1 MAAPKGRS
9 RWGFARHDN
18 NLFGGVGLKPM
29 ARLQA
34 RFVCQQ
40 CGAVYPKWTG
50 RCEDCGA
57 WNSLIEELPREELP
71 GGIGK
76 RTLDRRGGRTLG
88 FVGLTGPSMLPP
100 RRQTGIAEL
109 DRVCGGGL
117 VPGSAILVGG
127 DPGIGK
133 STLLLQAAAAIAPP
147 IKEGSTELKARAAT
161 AAYITGEEAIDQVRL
176 RAERLGVVASPMLL
190 AAASNVGDIIASLD
204 RGDAPDLVVV
214 DSIQTMYLDT
224 LDSAPGTVSQVRATA
239 QELIRLAK
247 RRGFVL
253 VLVGHVTKE
262 GVIAGPRV
270 LEHMVDTVLYF
281 EGERGH
287 QFRILRAVKNRF
299 GATDEIG
306 VFEMSDRGLVEVPN
320 PSALFLAGRPVGGQ
334 DASSVE
340 GADAGENELAE
351 LSDGQISGSAVFAG
365 MEGTRPVLVEVQALV
380 APAILGTPRRAVVG
394 WDGTRLA
401 MITAVLD
408 ARCGLSVGAKDI
420 YLNIAGGLR
429 IVEPAADLA
438 VAAALVSALTE
449 TPVPTDTVVFGE
461 IALSGDVRPVG
472 HTEARIKEAAKLG
485 FAEAWVPI
493 RRGKRREAAVATG
506 LETVCVG
513 HLNELVERLAPARSP
528 RGPLSRQRR
537 IGVAS

>member
-1 MAAPKGRS
+1 MTIA
-9 RWGFARHDN
+9 
-18 NLFGGVGLKPM
+18 GVERM
-29 ARLQA
+29 ARAQA
-34 RFVCQQ
+34 RFACQQ
-40 CGAVYPKWTG
+40 CGAVHVKWTG
-50 RCEDCGA
+50 RCEGCGA
-57 WNSLIEELPREELP
+57 WNSLIEELPREVTPHGLS
-71 GGIGK
+71 K
-76 RTLDRRGGRTLG
+76 DRCGRQLG

-100 RRQTGIAEL
+100 RRGTGIAEL
-109 DRVCGGGL
+109 DRVCGGGF

-133 STLLLQAAAAIAPP
+133 STLLLQAAAAIAVP
-147 IKEGSTELKARAAT
+147 GG

-176 RAERLGVVASPMLL
+176 RAERLGVSESPVLL
-190 AAASNVGDIIASLD
+190 AAASSVRDIVASLD
-204 RGDAPDLVVV
+204 REDGPGLVVV

-224 LDSAPGTVSQVRATA
+224 LDSAPGTVSQVRGAA

-253 VLVGHVTKE
+253 ILVGHVTKE

-306 VFEMSDRGLVEVPN
+306 VFEMSDRGLVEVAN
-320 PSALFLAGRPVGGQ
+320 PSALFLAGRAAPDV
-334 DASSVE
+334 DADE
-340 GADAGENELAE
+340 DALTGAGTEHL
-351 LSDGQISGSAVFAG
+351 SGSAVFAG
-365 MEGTRPVLVEVQALV
+365 IEGTRPVLVEVQALI
-380 APAILGTPRRAVVG
+380 APAVLGTPRRAVVG

-408 ARCGLSVGAKDI
+408 ARCGLSVGINDI
-420 YLNIAGGLR
+420 YLNVAGGLR

-438 VAAALVSALTE
+438 VAAALISALTE
-449 TPVPTDTVVFGE
+449 TPVPADTVVFGE

-472 HTEARIKEAAKLG
+472 HTEARLKEAAKLG
-485 FAEAWVPI
+485 FGTAWAPLRRSRRTGRSRVAEAEL
-493 RRGKRREAAVATG
+493 KTVAI
-506 LETVCVG
+506 G
-513 HLNELVERLAPARSP
+513 HLSELVTRLSARHAPH
-528 RGPLSRQRR
+528 RQRLSGISR
-537 IGVAS
+537 